1 MNSGHGADIAIIGM
15 AGRFPGAPNIA
26 AYWRNLRDGVES
38 IATFSDDELAQAG
51 VDPAAL
57 DDPAY
62 VRRRGALDDIALF
75 AAPFFGV
82 TPREAEITDP
92 QQRIFLECTWE
103 ALEHAGYD
111 SAQYDGLIGVY
122 AGAGQNTYLQQLYAN
137 PDLIRSVG
145 EFQTAI
151 GNEKDYLPTRVSYK
165 LNLRGPSVSVQ
176 TACSTSLVAVHLACQ
191 SLLNGECDL
200 ALAGGVAIH
209 AQQRIGYWYREG
221 GVVAPDGHCR
231 AFDASAQ
238 GTVPGS
244 GVGVVVLKRLADA
257 LDASDTIHAVIKG
270 SAINNDGA
278 AKVGFTAPSADGQA
292 DVIAEALALA
302 AIQPETVTYIE
313 AHGTGTPLGD
323 PIEIQALTQVFRA
336 STGQKGFCALGSV
349 KSNIGHLDAAAGV
362 AGLIKTVLAL
372 KHGQLPPSLHFVT
385 PNPAI
390 DFAAGPFF
398 VNTALVPWLASDAPR
413 RAGVSS
419 FGIGGTNAHLVLE
432 EAPVSMPAPATR
444 PWQLLVLSAKTSAA
458 LDQKTAELAAFLEQH
473 PQLNLADVAYTLQVG
488 RRAFEHRRILVSR
501 DREDAARALREDD
514 SARVLTAW
522 QPLRDRPI
530 AFMFPG
536 QGAQHPQMAAGLYQS
551 EAIFRMWVDR
561 CATLLKPLLGLDVR
575 EIIFGGSGT
584 STIDE
589 SGRGTIYRAL
599 DPSDTGTIYRALDPS
614 DTGTIYRAPTNDTSS
629 ASSFVLRPSSAL
641 LDQTQYAQPALFVIE
656 YALAQ
661 LWMEWGVRPAALI
674 GHSLGE
680 YVAACLAGVFLLE
693 DALALVTTRGRLMQ
707 ELPPGAM
714 LNVSLAEDKLRPR
727 LGPQMALAAVN
738 GPEQCVV
745 SGPAGAIEILQ
756 QQLADQGIAHR
767 RLAAT
772 RAFHSQMMDPIV
784 AAFAEHVRRVE
795 LRAPSIPFI
804 SNLSG
809 DWISEAEAIDPQYWA
824 EQLRGTVRFAQGL
837 HTLRQNEERVLLEVG
852 PGTTLSDLARKQRAP
867 DPTLAA
873 VASMRHRADPRPDGE
888 ALLAAWGKLW
898 LAGAALDGHEL
909 YAQEQRRRLPLPTY
923 PFERQPYWVAAPK
936 PATQAGQPLPV
947 DEQQAVAP
955 ASGIEQPTALST
967 APQWSPADETPLNP
981 IEQRIAPMWRELLGV
996 EPIGSRDDF
1005 FVLGGTS
1012 LVASLLLARLRE
1024 TFDVEVQ
1031 MRHIF
1036 EYPTLH
1042 ALARL
1047 LEALF
1052 VEMLEAL
1059 PDEEQE
1065 RAPEINERVQSLAL
1079 EELHT

>member
-1 MNSGHGADIAIIGM
+1 MNSGHGADIAIVGL

-38 IATFSDDELAQAG
+38 IATFSDDELLAAG

-57 DDPAY
+57 DAPAY

-75 AAPFFGV
+75 AAPFFSV

-92 QQRIFLECTWE
+92 QQRVFLECAWE

-111 SAQYDGLIGVY
+111 STQYDGLIGVY
-122 AGAGQNTYLQQLYAN
+122 AGASQNTYLMRLYADS
-137 PDLIRSVG
+137 DLIRSAG
-145 EFQTAI
+145 EFQIMI

-231 AFDASAQ
+231 AFDANAQ

-278 AKVGFTAPSADGQA
+278 AKVGFTAPSVAGQA

-302 AIQPETVTYIE
+302 AIDPETVTYIE

-336 STGQKGFCALGSV
+336 STRRIGFCAIGSV
-349 KSNIGHLDAAAGV
+349 KTNIGHLDAAAGI

-372 KHGQLPPSLHFVT
+372 KHGQLPPSLHFAR

-390 DFAAGPFF
+390 DFAASPFS
-398 VNTALVPWLASDAPR
+398 VNTTLTLWPASPAPR

-432 EAPVSMPAPATR
+432 EAPVCMPTPATR

-473 PQLNLADVAYTLQVG
+473 PQLNLADVAYTLQIG

-501 DREDAARALREDD
+501 DHEDAARALRECDP
-514 SARVLTAW
+514 ARVITAW
-522 QPLRDRPI
+522 QPLRDRPV

-551 EAIFRMWVDR
+551 EQTFRAWLDR
-561 CATLLKPLLGLDVR
+561 CADILAPQLGRDLR
-575 EIIFGGSGT
+575 EIIFG
-584 STIDE
+584 E
-589 SGRGTIYRAL
+589 SGRGAIYC
-599 DPSDTGTIYRALDPS
+599 
-614 DTGTIYRAPTNDTSS
+614 APTDNIADSPIVHRLSS
-629 ASSFVLRPSSAL
+629 DANGAL
-641 LDQTQYAQPALFVIE
+641 LDQTWLTQPALFVVE

-661 LWMEWGVRPAALI
+661 LWMERGVQPQGLI

-680 YVAACLAGVFLLE
+680 YVAACLAGVFSLE
-693 DALALVTTRGRLMQ
+693 DALALVAARGRLMQ
-707 ELPPGAM
+707 ELPEGAL
-714 LNVSLAEDKLRPR
+714 LNVSLAEDELRLR
-727 LGPQMALAAVN
+727 LGPELALAAVN

-745 SGPAGAIEILQ
+745 SGPAGAIAIVQ

-784 AAFAEHVRRVE
+784 AVFASRVQRVE
-795 LRAPSIPFI
+795 LRTPSIPFI

-809 DWISEAEAIDPQYWA
+809 DWITAAEATNPQYWA
-824 EQLRGTVRFAQGL
+824 DQLRGTVRFAQGL
-837 HTLRQNEERVLLEVG
+837 HTLRQNEEWVLLEVG
-852 PGTTLSDLARKQRAP
+852 PGTTLSDLARKQDAP

-873 VASMRHRADPRPDGE
+873 VPSMRHRADPRPDGE

-898 LAGAALDGHEL
+898 LAGAALDGRGL

-936 PATQAGQPLPV
+936 PATLAGQPQPL
-947 DEQQAVAP
+947 DEQQAVAR
-955 ASGIEQPTALST
+955 ATKIEQPTALSS
-967 APQWSPADETPLNP
+967 APHRAPADETPLNP

-996 EPIGSRDDF
+996 EAIGSRDDF
-1005 FVLGGTS
+1005 FMLGGTS
-1012 LVASLLLARLRE
+1012 LVASLLLARLCE

-1036 EYPTLH
+1036 EYPTLD

-1047 LEALF
+1047 IEALF

-1059 PDEEQE
+1059 PEAEETQE
-1065 RAPEINERVQSLAL
+1065 RAPDVDECGRSLAL
-1079 EELHT
+1079 EELLT